1 MHYAQESRSCTE
13 SARREKPRKPYPT
26 HEERVAAAD
35 QTIARLT
42 ALNAAREARIAQAE
56 ADLEARRAALEKSQ
70 AALEKAKVKK
80 EHLLAL
86 LNRPPK
92 QAKAKLTAE
101 ERAAHRREGAA
112 RARAAK
118 KAEKEKYDQLL
129 AALAESGKTVEE
141 VLEALKP

>member
-1 MHYAQESRSCTE
+1 MPKKAEVAQNQPV
-13 SARREKPRKPYPT
+13 AKKPRKPYPT

-70 AALEKAKVKK
+70 AALEKAKAKK

-92 QAKAKLTAE
+92 QAKAKLTVE

>member
-1 MHYAQESRSCTE
+1 MPKKAEVAQNQPV
-13 SARREKPRKPYPT
+13 AKKPRKPYPT

-118 KAEKEKYDQLL
+118 RAEKEKYDQLL

>member
-1 MHYAQESRSCTE
+1 MPKKAEVAQNQPV
-13 SARREKPRKPYPT
+13 AKKPRKPYPT

-70 AALEKAKVKK
+70 AALEKAKAKK

-86 LNRPPK
+86 MNRPPK

-118 KAEKEKYDQLL
+118 RAEKEKYDQLL

>member
-1 MHYAQESRSCTE
+1 MPKKAEVAQNQPV
-13 SARREKPRKPYPT
+13 AKKPRKPYPT

-35 QTIARLT
+35 QAIARLT

-56 ADLEARRAALEKSQ
+56 ADLEARKAALEKSQ
-70 AALEKAKVKK
+70 AALEKAKAKK

>member
-1 MHYAQESRSCTE
+1 MPKKAEVAQNQPV
-13 SARREKPRKPYPT
+13 AKKPRKPYPT

-70 AALEKAKVKK
+70 AALEKAKAKK
-80 EHLLAL
+80 EHRLAL

-92 QAKAKLTAE
+92 QATAKLTAE

>member
-1 MHYAQESRSCTE
+1 MPKKAEVAQNQPV
-13 SARREKPRKPYPT
+13 AKKPRKPYPT

-56 ADLEARRAALEKSQ
+56 ADLKARRAALEKSQ
-70 AALEKAKVKK
+70 AALEKAKAKK

>member
-1 MHYAQESRSCTE
+1 MPKKAEVAQNQPV
-13 SARREKPRKPYPT
+13 AKKPRKPYPT

-70 AALEKAKVKK
+70 AALEKAKAKK

-118 KAEKEKYDQLL
+118 RAEKEKYDQLL

>member
-1 MHYAQESRSCTE
+1 MPKKAEVAQNQPV
-13 SARREKPRKPYPT
+13 AKKPRKPYPT

-70 AALEKAKVKK
+70 AALERAKAKK

>member
-1 MHYAQESRSCTE
+1 MPKKAEVAQNQPV
-13 SARREKPRKPYPT
+13 AKKPRKPYPT

-56 ADLEARRAALEKSQ
+56 ADLEARRAALEKSR
-70 AALEKAKVKK
+70 AALEKAKAKK

-86 LNRPPK
+86 MNRPPK

>member
-1 MHYAQESRSCTE
+1 MPKKAEVAQNQPV
-13 SARREKPRKPYPT
+13 AKKPRKPYPT

-35 QTIARLT
+35 QAIARLT

-56 ADLEARRAALEKSQ
+56 ADLEARRSALEKSQ
-70 AALEKAKVKK
+70 AALEKAKAKK

>member
-1 MHYAQESRSCTE
+1 MPKKAEVAQNQPV
-13 SARREKPRKPYPT
+13 AKKPHKPYPT

-56 ADLEARRAALEKSQ
+56 ADLEARRAALEKSL
-70 AALEKAKVKK
+70 AAREKAKAKK

-86 LNRPPK
+86 MNRPPK

>member
-1 MHYAQESRSCTE
+1 MPKKAEVAQNQPV
-13 SARREKPRKPYPT
+13 AKKPRKPYPT

-35 QTIARLT
+35 QTITRLT

-70 AALEKAKVKK
+70 AALEKAKAKK

>member
-1 MHYAQESRSCTE
+1 MPKKAEVAQNQPV
-13 SARREKPRKPYPT
+13 AKKPRKPYPT

-70 AALEKAKVKK
+70 AALEKAKAKK

-86 LNRPPK
+86 MNRPPK
-92 QAKAKLTAE
+92 AAK
-101 ERAAHRREGAA
+101 AAHRREGAA

>member
-1 MHYAQESRSCTE
+1 MPKKAEVAQNQPV
-13 SARREKPRKPYPT
+13 AKKPRKPYPT

-42 ALNAAREARIAQAE
+42 ALNAAREARIAQVE

-70 AALEKAKVKK
+70 AALEKAKAKK

-118 KAEKEKYDQLL
+118 KAEREKYDQLL

>member
-1 MHYAQESRSCTE
+1 MPKKAEVAQNQPV
-13 SARREKPRKPYPT
+13 AKKPRKPYPT

-56 ADLEARRAALEKSQ
+56 ADLEARRAALEKSL
-70 AALEKAKVKK
+70 AALEKAKAKK

>member
-1 MHYAQESRSCTE
+1 MPEKAEVAQNQPVAKKT
-13 SARREKPRKPYPT
+13 RKPYPT

-35 QTIARLT
+35 QAIARLT

-70 AALEKAKVKK
+70 AALEKAKAKK

-86 LNRPPK
+86 MNRPPK

>member
-1 MHYAQESRSCTE
+1 MPKKAEVVQNQPV
-13 SARREKPRKPYPT
+13 AKKPRKPYPT

-70 AALEKAKVKK
+70 AALEKAKAKK

>member
-1 MHYAQESRSCTE
+1 MPKKAEVAQNQPV
-13 SARREKPRKPYPT
+13 AKKPRKPYPT

-70 AALEKAKVKK
+70 AALEKAKAKK

-118 KAEKEKYDQLL
+118 KAEREKYDQLL

>member
-1 MHYAQESRSCTE
+1 MPKKAEVAQNQPV
-13 SARREKPRKPYPT
+13 AKKPRKPYPT

-42 ALNAAREARIAQAE
+42 ALNDAREARIAQAE

-70 AALEKAKVKK
+70 AALEKAKAKK

-86 LNRPPK
+86 LNRPRK

>member
-1 MHYAQESRSCTE
+1 MPKKAEVAQNQPV
-13 SARREKPRKPYPT
+13 AKKPRKPYPT

-70 AALEKAKVKK
+70 AALEKAKAKK

-92 QAKAKLTAE
+92 QAKAKLPAE

>member
-1 MHYAQESRSCTE
+1 MPKKAEVAQNQPV
-13 SARREKPRKPYPT
+13 AKKPRKPYPT

-35 QTIARLT
+35 QAIARLT

-70 AALEKAKVKK
+70 AALEKAKAKK

-101 ERAAHRREGAA
+101 ERAAHRREGVA

>member
-1 MHYAQESRSCTE
+1 MPKKAEVAQNQPV
-13 SARREKPRKPYPT
+13 AKKPRKPYPT

-42 ALNAAREARIAQAE
+42 ALNDAREARIAQAE

-70 AALEKAKVKK
+70 AALEKAKAKK

-112 RARAAK
+112 GPAPRKRRKRRSTISFSPHWRRAERPLRK
-118 KAEKEKYDQLL
+118 CWKR
-129 AALAESGKTVEE
+129 
-141 VLEALKP
+141 

>member
-1 MHYAQESRSCTE
+1 MPKKAEVAQNQPV
-13 SARREKPRKPYPT
+13 AKKPRKPYPT

-70 AALEKAKVKK
+70 AALEKAKAKK

-92 QAKAKLTAE
+92 QGQGQADGR
-101 ERAAHRREGAA
+101 RARRPPAGGGCQGPRREKG
-112 RARAAK
+112 
-118 KAEKEKYDQLL
+118 
-129 AALAESGKTVEE
+129 GKGE
-141 VLEALKP
+141 VRSASRRIGGERKDR

>member
-1 MHYAQESRSCTE
+1 MPKKAEVAQNQPV
-13 SARREKPRKPYPT
+13 AKKPRKPYPT

-35 QTIARLT
+35 QAIARLT
-42 ALNAAREARIAQAE
+42 ALNAAREARIAQVE

-70 AALEKAKVKK
+70 AALEKAKAKK

>member
-1 MHYAQESRSCTE
+1 MPKKAEVAQNQPV
-13 SARREKPRKPYPT
+13 AKKPRKPYPT

-56 ADLEARRAALEKSQ
+56 ADLEARRAALEKGQ
-70 AALEKAKVKK
+70 AALEKAKAKK

>member
-1 MHYAQESRSCTE
+1 MPKKAEVAQNQPV
-13 SARREKPRKPYPT
+13 AKKPRKPYPT

-70 AALEKAKVKK
+70 AALEKVKAKK

>member
-1 MHYAQESRSCTE
+1 MPKKAEVAQNQPV
-13 SARREKPRKPYPT
+13 EKKTRKPYPT

-35 QTIARLT
+35 QAIARLT

-70 AALEKAKVKK
+70 AALEKAKAKK